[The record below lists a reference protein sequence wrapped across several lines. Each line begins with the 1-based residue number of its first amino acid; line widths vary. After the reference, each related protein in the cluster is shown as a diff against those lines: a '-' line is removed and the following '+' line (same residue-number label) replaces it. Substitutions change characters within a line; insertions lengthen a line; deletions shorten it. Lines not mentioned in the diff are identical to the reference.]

1 MDTNRDKVNLL
12 LILRPEAKV
21 YYYDNGLSYYIEGE
35 IPEGVQLYVED
46 GEDGY
51 PIEEVI

>member
-1 MDTNRDKVNLL
+1 MDTNKDKVSLL
-12 LILRPEAKV
+12 LILRPESKV
-21 YYYDNGLSYYIEGE
+21 YYYDNGLSFYIGEE

-51 PIEEVI
+51 PIEEII